1 MTCSFEIKIYG
12 QKTLFHRTGEQFLIR
27 STYLYLTQVQQKSLE
42 AYFHLWMSMKLMI
55 LISEAEQVSHQ
66 AKMGALQGLLN
77 SIAMDLHYHNL
88 AKWCIG
94 LHKFQHLNLAF
105 MARAATSDTSQSG

>member
-1 MTCSFEIKIYG
+1 MKIYG

-27 STYLYLTQVQQKSLE
+27 SNYLYLTQVQQKSLV

-55 LISEAEQVSHQ
+55 LISEAEQVSHR
-66 AKMGALQGLLN
+66 AKMGPPQGLLN

-88 AKWCIG
+88 ANWCIG
-94 LHKFQHLNLAF
+94 LIQANQDRFTWQIETKENVYQPKQ
-105 MARAATSDTSQSG
+105 T